1 MSPADYWLTLPSDPA
16 RRPLLLLHGFL
27 GSKAEWAE
35 LMPCLSATTGRTCL
49 APDLP
54 GHGHNPQTT
63 CSFADT
69 AAQLWRDLETMGIG
83 SVDVLGYSMGARLAL
98 YLCGHFPERIGSCVL
113 ESGSPGLQSEPERVS
128 RRSHDDKLA
137 QALESQTLKDF
148 LDDWYQQ
155 PLFSSLRARP
165 DFEQLKFRRLQENQL
180 RSRDLARSLRQAGTG
195 VMTPLWDILPALKL
209 PLLALAGEQ
218 DTKYVKLAHEMAL
231 HCPSLQV
238 RVLPGGHCSHLEA
251 PQAWHDAVASFFAV
265 SGPVAGD
272 D

>member
-16 RRPLLLLHGFL
+16 RPPLLLLHGFL

-35 LMPCLSATTGRTCL
+35 LMPRLSASTGRTCL
-49 APDLP
+49 ALDLP
-54 GHGHNPQTT
+54 GHGQNPQTT

-83 SVDVLGYSMGARLAL
+83 SVDLLGYSMGARLAL
-98 YLCGHFPERIGSCVL
+98 YLCVHFPERIGSCVL
-113 ESGSPGLQSEPERVS
+113 ESGSPGLQSEHERSS
-128 RRSHDDKLA
+128 RRVHDDKLA
-137 QALESQTLKDF
+137 QTLETHTLKEF

-155 PLFSSLRARP
+155 PLFSSLRAQP
-165 DFEQLKFRRLQENQL
+165 DFERLKSRRLQENQL
-180 RSRDLARSLRQAGTG
+180 RTQDLARSLRQAGTG
-195 VMTPLWDILPALKL
+195 VMTPLWDILPQLKL

-218 DTKYVKLAHEMAL
+218 DAKYVKLAHEMAQ
-231 HCPSLQV
+231 HCPSLNV
-238 RVLPGGHCSHLEA
+238 RILPGGHCPHLEA
-251 PQAWHDAVASFFAV
+251 PAAWHDAVLSFFAG